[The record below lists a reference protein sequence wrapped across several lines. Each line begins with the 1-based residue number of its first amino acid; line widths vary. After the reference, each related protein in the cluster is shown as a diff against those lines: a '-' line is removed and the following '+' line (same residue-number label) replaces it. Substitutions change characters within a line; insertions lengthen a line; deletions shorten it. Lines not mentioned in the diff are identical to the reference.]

1 MEYRA
6 AENGIQY
13 VSHTPAVR
21 IVESRCPFKFPPF
34 PFSLPSVKLACMKN
48 TQKLESVPSSTFR
61 RLIGPV
67 LLISGVVAVAFVG
80 GNFWESLA
88 AWIERSGTAGLLV
101 FFASFVVLTTFCFPV
116 SVLGLSAGAMFGPI
130 TGLGLLLLSG
140 ETSGLVMFFVGR
152 VLFRERVQ
160 RWVASKS
167 KLAALDRLAE
177 QRAVRLNFLARLSP
191 LNYGVVCYTLASGK
205 SSLKAYLLGLLAIV
219 PGMGGQVWVGH
230 FSATAG
236 EAIQGEGKSPGEWAL
251 LALGLLFFVVL
262 SWQVGRLVKQAW
274 QEADALE
281 NLENNPPIADKD

>member
-1 MEYRA
+1 
-6 AENGIQY
+6 
-13 VSHTPAVR
+13 
-21 IVESRCPFKFPPF
+21 
-34 PFSLPSVKLACMKN
+34 
-48 TQKLESVPSSTFR
+48 
-61 RLIGPV
+61 
-67 LLISGVVAVAFVG
+67 
-80 GNFWESLA
+80 
-88 AWIERSGTAGLLV
+88 
-101 FFASFVVLTTFCFPV
+101 
-116 SVLGLSAGAMFGPI
+116 MFGPI

-140 ETSGLVMFFVGR
+140 VTSGLVMFFVGR
-152 VLFRERVQ
+152 ILFRERVQ
-160 RWVASKS
+160 RWVAGKS

-205 SSLKAYLLGLLAIV
+205 SSLNSYLLGLIAIV
-219 PGMGGQVWVGH
+219 PGMAGQVWVGH

-281 NLENNPPIADKD
+281 NIENNPPIADKD